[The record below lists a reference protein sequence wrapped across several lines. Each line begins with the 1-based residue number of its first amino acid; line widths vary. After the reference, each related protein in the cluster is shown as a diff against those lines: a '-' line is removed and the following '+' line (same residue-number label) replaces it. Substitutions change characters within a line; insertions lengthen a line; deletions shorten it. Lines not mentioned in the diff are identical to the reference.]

1 MRLLIALVTDTR
13 KAYWHRWI
21 MWIFANVRSICSVF
35 ELEALTAWQEVAA
48 DVTFYFG
55 WSDERAWG
63 MTQKRLLW
71 WVAQAKRINKL
82 KSGDQDDE

>member
-1 MRLLIALVTDTR
+1 M
-13 KAYWHRWI
+13 
-21 MWIFANVRSICSVF
+21 
-35 ELEALTAWQEVAA
+35 AA

-55 WSDERAWG
+55 WSDERAWS

-71 WVAQAKRINKL
+71 WVVQAKRINKL

>member
-1 MRLLIALVTDTR
+1 
-13 KAYWHRWI
+13 

-82 KSGDQDDE
+82 KSGDQEDE